1 MPMTLPTATSSG
13 SAMVPASTRGSTRYF
28 IGSVERVVRA
38 SICSVTRM
46 VPSSAAIEEETR
58 PATIRP
64 PSTGPSSRTMPMAT
78 IEGTTVPALKRSPPD
93 QICKASAAPVK
104 SVVSPTTGSEK

>member
-1 MPMTLPTATSSG
+1 MAMT
-13 SAMVPASTRGSTRYF
+13 PASTRGSTRYF
-28 IGSVERVVRA
+28 IGSVESVVSA

-58 PATIRP
+58 PATISP

-93 QICKASAAPVK
+93 QICSASAAPVK
-104 SVVSPTTGSEK
+104 SAVRPTTGSEK